1 MINHKLVLPGHLN
14 QYGYLFGGN
23 LLKWV
28 DEYAWIAA
36 TLEYPGANFV
46 TIAMDRVEFKKSIQE
61 GSVLRFEINR
71 SHEGRTSVQY
81 GVTVFANHLQTGSKE
96 LVFSTTVTFVRIDQ
110 AGQKTPLR

>member
-14 QYGYLFGGN
+14 QYGYLFGGH

-36 TLEYPGANFV
+36 TLDYPGANFV

-71 SHEGRTSVQY
+71 SREGTTSVQY
-81 GVTVFANHLQTGSKE
+81 AITVYADSLHTGAE
-96 LVFSTTVTFVRIDQ
+96 ERVFSTGVTFVRIDRN
-110 AGQKTPLR
+110 GKKIPLR